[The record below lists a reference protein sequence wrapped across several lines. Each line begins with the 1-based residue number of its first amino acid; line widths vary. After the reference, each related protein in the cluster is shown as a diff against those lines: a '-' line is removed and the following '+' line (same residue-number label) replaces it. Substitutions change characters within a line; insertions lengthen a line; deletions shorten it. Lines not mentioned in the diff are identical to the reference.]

1 MPRTVESI
9 VACHQEA
16 RARRRA
22 GRPIWDLELPVKS
35 VLQDYENPGES
46 LKAEHA
52 AELCQRLHTL
62 LTARIPPAWLECTH
76 PKFCY
81 DLEDLLDEIKEA
93 GQADYYSPDRSSPA
107 DQVDELLTGLYD
119 WGDKVRVWI
128 G

>member
-16 RARRRA
+16 RARRMA
-22 GRPIWDLELPVKS
+22 GRPIWDLKIPIKS
-35 VLQDYENPGES
+35 VLQDFACPGDS
-46 LKAEHA
+46 LKTEQA

-62 LTARIPPAWLECTH
+62 LAARIPPAWLECSH
-76 PKFCY
+76 PKFSF
-81 DLEDLLDEIKEA
+81 DLEDLLQEIKEA
-93 GQADYYSPDRSSPA
+93 GHPDFYSSDLGSPA
-107 DQVDELLTGLYD
+107 DQVDELLSSLYD